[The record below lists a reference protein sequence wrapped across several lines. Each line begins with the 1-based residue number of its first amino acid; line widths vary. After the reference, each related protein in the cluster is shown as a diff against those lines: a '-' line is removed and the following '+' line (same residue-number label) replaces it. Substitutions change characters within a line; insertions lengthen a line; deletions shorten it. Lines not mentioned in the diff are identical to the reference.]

1 MKQSNDSRTT
11 QLSYT
16 KLSLVK
22 HFLRGSLHFFILS
35 ILSSFAVTL
44 LEMVIPQIIRASVDS
59 VIGSEPFSFPAIV
72 TQQIDA
78 LGGAPFFR
86 EHFGY
91 IALIVILIAA
101 LAAVF
106 KYFNNLYNTK
116 GSERLMQTM
125 RDQLFAHVQ
134 KLPFAWHMK
143 NQTGDIIQRCTSDV
157 ERVKIFV
164 AEQLTSIIRIVIL
177 MVLSL
182 TFMFSMDG
190 RLTTIAVCSIPII
203 IGYSAF
209 FHSRIGHHFQECD
222 ENEGI
227 LSTIAQENLTGVR
240 VVRAFGREKF
250 EKDRFEKQNT
260 YYANLWVNLMKLMS
274 YFWGAGDLISGL
286 QVMLLLVLGSVY
298 CVQGTLS
305 TGEFIAFLS
314 YNSMLIWPVR
324 HLGRVISEMS
334 KAGVSIDRILYIMN
348 SPLEQDKPDAVTPDM
363 RGDIVFDHVTFGY
376 EEGTPIVEDIN
387 FTIPK
392 GTTFGILGSTG
403 SGKTTLVHLLNRLY
417 DLPEDGGQITI
428 GGVNIADMKAQWVR
442 ENIGMVLQEP
452 FLFSRTIAE
461 NIGITEDNMPMEEI
475 RHAAQI
481 ACVDDAIT
489 EFTKGYDT
497 IVGERG
503 VTLSGGQKQR
513 TAIARML
520 TQKAPIMVFDDSL
533 SAVDSETDAKI
544 RQALRQNLGDSTVIL
559 ISHRVTTLMQAETI
573 MVLDKGHIAEIGSHE
588 ELMAKNGIYRKIY
601 DLQFSLDE
609 TENEEVSETPNGVSG
624 EVADA
629 TSGISPMSS
638 TTL

>member
-1 MKQSNDSRTT
+1 MNHSNDQRYS
-11 QLSYT
+11 

-59 VIGSEPFSFPAIV
+59 VIGSEPFSFPDIV
-72 TQQIDA
+72 TQKIEA

-86 EHFGY
+86 EHFLY
-91 IALIVILIAA
+91 IALVVILIAGI
-101 LAAVF
+101 AAVF
-106 KYFNNLYNTK
+106 KYFNNIFNTK

-177 MVLSL
+177 MTLSL
-182 TFMFSMDG
+182 TFMFSMDS
-190 RLTTIAVCSIPII
+190 RLTLIALCSIPVI

-209 FHSRIGHHFQECD
+209 FHSRIGRGFQNCD

-260 YYANLWVNLMKLMS
+260 YYANLWVHLMKLMS

-286 QVMLLLVLGSVY
+286 QVMLLLVFGSVF

-348 SPLEQDKPDAVTPDM
+348 SPLEEDKPNAVTPDM

-376 EEGTPIVEDIN
+376 DEGTTIVEDVS

-417 DLPEDGGQITI
+417 DLPAEGGKITI
-428 GGVNIADMKAQWVR
+428 GGVDIADMKAQWVR

-461 NIGITEDNMPMEEI
+461 NIGITKDDMPMEEI

-489 EFTKGYDT
+489 EFAKGYDT
-497 IVGERG
+497 VVGERG

-544 RQALRQNLGDSTVIL
+544 RQALRKNLGDSTVIL
-559 ISHRVTTLMQAETI
+559 ISHRVTTLMQAEKI
-573 MVLDKGHIAEIGSHE
+573 MVLDKGRIAEIGSHD

-601 DLQFSLDE
+601 DLQFSLD
-609 TENEEVSETPNGVSG
+609 TELPDSDPVSAT
-624 EVADA
+624 ADPA
-629 TSGISPMSS
+629 F
-638 TTL
+638 L

>member
-1 MKQSNDSRTT
+1 MKQSNDPRTT

-59 VIGSEPFSFPAIV
+59 VIGSEPFSFPAMV
-72 TQQIDA
+72 TQKIDA

-86 EHFGY
+86 DHFGY
-91 IALIVILIAA
+91 IALIVIIIAG

-106 KYFNNLYNTK
+106 KYFNNLFNTK

-177 MVLSL
+177 MTLSL

-190 RLTTIAVCSIPII
+190 RLTLIALCSIPVI

-209 FHSRIGHHFQECD
+209 FHSRIGRRFQECD
-222 ENEGI
+222 ENEGV

-260 YYANLWVNLMKLMS
+260 YYANLWVHLMRLMS
-274 YFWGAGDLISGL
+274 AFWGAGDLISGI
-286 QVMLLLVLGSVY
+286 QVMLILVLGSVF

-314 YNSMLIWPVR
+314 YNAMLIWPVR

-348 SPLEQDKPDAVTPDM
+348 SPLEQDKPSAVTPDM
-363 RGDIVFDHVTFGY
+363 RGDIVYDHVTFGY
-376 EEGTPIVEDIN
+376 DEGTNILEDIS
-387 FTIPK
+387 FTIPQ

-417 DLPEDGGQITI
+417 DLPAEGGKITI
-428 GGVNIADMKAQWVR
+428 GGVDIADMKAQWVR

-461 NIGITEDNMPMEEI
+461 NIGITEDDMPMEDI

-489 EFTKGYDT
+489 EFAKGYDT

-544 RQALRQNLGDSTVIL
+544 RQALRKNLGDSTVIL
-559 ISHRVTTLMQAETI
+559 ISHRVTTLMQADKI
-573 MVLDKGHIAEIGSHE
+573 MVLDKGRIAEIGSHD

-601 DLQFSLDE
+601 DLQFSLDIDP
-609 TENEEVSETPNGVSG
+609 EEISEMPKDVSG
-624 EVADA
+624 EATDA
-629 TSGISPMSS
+629 ASGISPVSS